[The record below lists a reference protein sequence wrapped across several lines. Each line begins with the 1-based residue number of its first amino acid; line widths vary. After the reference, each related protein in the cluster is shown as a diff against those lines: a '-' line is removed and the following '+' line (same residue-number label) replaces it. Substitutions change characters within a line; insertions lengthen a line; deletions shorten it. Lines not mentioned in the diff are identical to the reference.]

1 MSNGNQVINYTTGD
15 REVLTRLDQK
25 MDDLIESLQNP
36 FPRCAANIERLKS
49 LEDSRSRWQKVS
61 IGAFLAMFGV
71 ALKTFWVFLT
81 KGM

>member
-25 MDDLIESLQNP
+25 MDDLIETLKQP
-36 FPRCAANIERLKS
+36 YPRCAANIERIKS

-61 IGAFLAMFGV
+61 VGAFLAVFGI
-71 ALKTFWVFLT
+71 ALKTFWAFLT
-81 KGM
+81 KGI

>member
-25 MDDLIESLQNP
+25 MDDLIEALKQP
-36 FPRCAANIERLKS
+36 YPRCAANMERLKS

-61 IGAFLAMFGV
+61 IAAFLAGFGV